1 MLIHSL
7 STGHKQFHLMAS
19 MLPSDLVVAMLII
32 NQRKLCFHW
41 TMKDRDHPRTIFR
54 PDKRLFNFFVKLFGP
69 CIPDE
74 GYYCADMDSHY
85 LDTWDAMEKLVDE
98 GLCKSIGLSN
108 FNRFGI
114 IIFYVNN
121 PRYIFNYHH
130 R

>member
-1 MLIHSL
+1 
-7 STGHKQFHLMAS
+7 
-19 MLPSDLVVAMLII
+19 
-32 NQRKLCFHW
+32 
-41 TMKDRDHPRTIFR
+41 MKDRDHPRTIAVFKLWDLR
-54 PDKRLFNFFVKLFGP
+54 ILRRGFLASPRIPDK
-69 CIPDE
+69 

-108 FNRFGI
+108 FNRFII
-114 IIFYVNN
+114 IIFDVNS